1 MRIDWSSTLRHLL
14 QVVAF
19 CCIVAVLTTSI
30 WPSKPY
36 WVQVGNA
43 LCVGLIT
50 WGVIEFGRYFV
61 DERHCHRSAHGGH
74 GWPKG
79 WRGLALSGLGIACGF
94 YFGTALGNFLFGVS
108 SLRSTRDDQIGLVVT
123 VVAGAAATFYFHL
136 RGKAANL
143 MADKNAAER
152 DATEAQ
158 LKLLQAQLEPHML
171 FNTLANLRAL
181 IAIDPAAAQL
191 MVDRINDYLR
201 ATLSASQSTMH
212 PLQAE
217 FDRLRDYLEL
227 MSIRMGARLQ
237 CSIDLPEDLQGVMV
251 PPLILQPLVENAIK
265 HGLEPKV
272 AGGFIT
278 VRARQS
284 GADVLEL
291 EVSDTGVGF
300 EGPAL
305 ASSQTRTKT
314 DSSGNSSGTG
324 FGLSQVRERVAT
336 AYKGRGSCSVQSN
349 PGAGTTVLIHLPMKG
364 TGL

>member
-1 MRIDWSSTLRHLL
+1 MRIDWSATLRHLL

-19 CCIVAVLTTSI
+19 CCIVAVLTTTI
-30 WPSKPY
+30 WPNSLY

-50 WGVIEFGRYFV
+50 WGVIEFGRYFI
-61 DERHCHRSAHGGH
+61 DERHCHRSANGGH

-79 WRGLALSGLGIACGF
+79 WRGLGLAGIGIGCGF
-94 YFGTALGNFLFGVS
+94 YFGTALGNFLFGTS

-201 ATLSASQSTMH
+201 ATLSASRSTTH
-212 PLQAE
+212 PLASE

-227 MSIRMGARLQ
+227 MSIRMGARLK
-237 CSIDLPEDLQGVMV
+237 CSIELPEDLRGVLV

-272 AGGFIT
+272 AGGLIT
-278 VRARQS
+278 VRARRE
-284 GADVLEL
+284 GAEVLEL

-300 EGPAL
+300 EATPLAPA
-305 ASSQTRTKT
+305 QEHT
-314 DSSGNSSGTG
+314 SSGSSAKGSATG
-324 FGLSQVRERVAT
+324 FGLSQVRQRVAT
-336 AYKGRGSCSVQSN
+336 AYGVSGVCIVRSN
-349 PGAGTTVLIHLPMKG
+349 PGAGTTVLIRLPLKG
-364 TGL
+364 ASL

>member
-1 MRIDWSSTLRHLL
+1 MRIDGFATLRHML

-19 CCIVAVLTTSI
+19 CCIVAVLTTTI
-30 WPSKPY
+30 WPNKPY

-50 WGVIEFGRYFV
+50 WGVIEFGRYLI
-61 DERHCHRSAHGGH
+61 DERYCHRSANGGH
-74 GWPKG
+74 GWPRG
-79 WRGLALSGLGIACGF
+79 WRGLALSGIGIACGF
-94 YFGTALGNFLFGVS
+94 YFGTALGNYLFGES
-108 SLRSTRDDQIGLVVT
+108 TLRSTRDDQIGLVVT
-123 VVAGAAATFYFHL
+123 IVAGAAATFYFHL

-191 MVDRINDYLR
+191 MVDRFNDYLR
-201 ATLSASQSTMH
+201 ATLSASRSTMH
-212 PLQAE
+212 PLAAE

-237 CSIDLPEDLQGVMV
+237 CSIELPEALQAVLV

-272 AGGFIT
+272 AGGLIT
-278 VRARQS
+278 VRARQN
-284 GADVLEL
+284 GVDVLEL

-300 EGPAL
+300 ESTPEAPTP
-305 ASSQTRTKT
+305 TRTKAG
-314 DSSGNSSGTG
+314 SAENGSGTG

-336 AYKGRGSCSVQSN
+336 AYGERGFCSVQSN